1 MRIAVVS
8 DTHGLLRPELL
19 PLLGGADHILHCG
32 DVGKIGILTVLR
44 AIAPVTAIR
53 GNVDTYGECAEL
65 PETELVTLGGKDFY
79 LLHDVGA
86 LDLEPG
92 AAGIACVLAGPSHR
106 PGIYRHRGV
115 LYVNPGSCG
124 PRRFR
129 LPVTC
134 ATITVRENG
143 ELEAEILELPGLSVA
158 E

>member
-8 DTHGLLRPELL
+8 DTHGLLRPEL
-19 PLLGGADHILHCG
+19 PLLLAGADHILHCG

-53 GNVDTYGECAEL
+53 GNVDTYGECVEL
-65 PETELVTLGGKDFY
+65 PETELVTLGGRDFY
-79 LLHDVGA
+79 LLHDLNA
-86 LDLEPG
+86 LELEPG
-92 AAGIACVLAGPSHR
+92 AAGIACVLSGHSHR
-106 PGIYRHRGV
+106 PEIRRHRGV

-134 ATITVRENG
+134 GVITVTGDG
-143 ELEAEILELPGLSVA
+143 ELEAEILPLPVA
-158 E
+158 D